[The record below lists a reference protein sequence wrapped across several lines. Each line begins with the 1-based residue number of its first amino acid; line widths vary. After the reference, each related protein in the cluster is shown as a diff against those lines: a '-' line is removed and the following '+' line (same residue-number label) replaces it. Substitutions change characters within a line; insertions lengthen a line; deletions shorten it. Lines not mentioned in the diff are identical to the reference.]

1 MMKPL
6 SEAIL
11 AILLCFFLSFPVAA
25 EEKGRAYYDFGVF
38 AFEDGDYDDAL
49 GNLQKA
55 LELNPDYPLYL
66 HYLGKIH
73 LKLDQFEAAEQNLA
87 AAYQADPEIA
97 GLVYDLA
104 MLHYRKEEFSKAA
117 ELFQS
122 VADQEPEN
130 VLAFY
135 FAGLSF
141 YKTKKYSQA
150 VEYLLKASEASSSI
164 KTNGYYYAGI
174 SQFHLCDFD
183 QATELL
189 SYVVEN
195 ADSEALRENARKW
208 MKSVEKR
215 QKALKPFTLLGRI
228 SRRYDDNVVLEPID
242 QDIYANEDDWLS
254 TIYLAGK
261 YKFFKRHDLEAGA
274 GYSHYQTLYDDL
286 SEYNLTGSTLQFYV
300 RYNVKPYLFD
310 FSYFPSFY
318 WLDNDGYL
326 LRHRINPRVI
336 WQVDDKT
343 SFSLSYA
350 FMTNNH
356 LQDADRLGHANEV
369 SLDGYRLVQSIKG
382 NIAASISYEDDST
395 RHRDRAFGRLVTRV
409 SLSAPI
415 SYELMLVLSGRF
427 EDKSYKYVDSFYNER
442 RQDTKHQATVS
453 LSRKFY
459 DDIVEVSADFSYSR
473 NNSNISDYEYRR
485 RVFSL
490 TVSAR
495 F

>member
-6 SEAIL
+6 SGAIL
-11 AILLCFFLSFPVAA
+11 VILFCLFLSFPAAA
-25 EEKGRAYYDFGVF
+25 EEKGMAYYDFGVF

-49 GNLQKA
+49 GNLHKA
-55 LELNPDYPLYL
+55 LELNPGYPLYL

-73 LKLDQFEAAEQNLA
+73 LKLEQFEAAEQSLT
-87 AAYQADPEIA
+87 AAYQSDPEIA
-97 GLVYDLA
+97 GLIYDLA
-104 MLHYRKEEFSKAA
+104 MLHYRKEEFSQAA
-117 ELFQS
+117 ELFQG

-141 YKTKKYSQA
+141 YKQKKYSRA

-174 SQFHLCDFD
+174 AQFHLNDFGK
-183 QATELL
+183 ATELL

-195 ADSEALRENARKW
+195 ADSADLRQNARKW
-208 MKSVEKR
+208 MKSVKRR
-215 QKALKPFTLLGRI
+215 QKALKPFTLAGRI

-261 YKFFKRHDLEAGA
+261 YKFFKRDGLEAGA
-274 GYSHYQTLYDDL
+274 GYSHYQSLYDDL

-300 RYNVKPYLFD
+300 RYKMKPYLFD

-326 LRHRINPRVI
+326 LRHRINPRLI

-343 SFSLSYA
+343 GFSLSYA

-356 LQDADRLGHANEV
+356 LQDTGRLGHANEV
-369 SLDGYRLVQSIKG
+369 SLEGYRLVQSIKG

-395 RHRDRAFGRLVTRV
+395 RQRDRAFGHLVTKV
-409 SLSAPI
+409 SLAAPVP
-415 SYELMLVLSGRF
+415 YELMLVLSGRF
-427 EDKSYKYVDSFYNER
+427 EDKSYKYIDSFYNER
-442 RQDTKHQATVS
+442 RQDTKLQATVS
-453 LSRKFY
+453 LARKFY
-459 DDIVEVSADFSYSR
+459 DDMVEVSADFSYSK

-490 TVSAR
+490 SVSSR